1 MRKVLITGGTGFLG
15 IHVAR
20 KFLKN
25 HWKVFLLDIAPLE
38 DKYLTDKV
46 TVYKGDI
53 RDRALMEKLTKGMDV
68 VVHGAAALPIQ
79 RDAKII
85 WDINVGGTWNVLE
98 AAQKNKVKR
107 VVYISSTAIYGVPK
121 KHPIYETDPVIPLG
135 NYGVTKAESERV
147 IDVYRNRGMFICVL
161 RPKTFLGP
169 ERLGVFQILFDWV
182 RRGKK
187 IYVIGNGQNRYQL
200 LAVQDL
206 ADGIY
211 LGATHSKANDTFNIG
226 ADKFQT
232 MQKDLQAVL
241 NHAKTGSRLVMLP
254 AKPVQKALR
263 ALELARLSPLVQW
276 QYETMDKDSFVS
288 VDKIKKTLK
297 WKPKISSSGTLIE
310 TYAWY
315 AKHWKEYEG
324 KVGMTHRVAWDQKI
338 LKLIRAF
345 S

>member
-15 IHVAR
+15 IHVAK
-20 KFLKN
+20 KFLK
-25 HWKVFLLDIAPLE
+25 HKWKVHLLDIAPLE
-38 DKYLTDKV
+38 HKGLNGKV
-46 TVYKGDI
+46 TVHKGDV
-53 RDRALMEKLTKGMDV
+53 RDRALLKKLCKGMDV

-79 RDAKII
+79 RDPKVI
-85 WDINVGGTWNVLE
+85 WDINVGGTWSVLQACE
-98 AAQKNKVKR
+98 ENDVPK
-107 VVYISSTAIYGVPK
+107 VVYISSTAVYGIPK
-121 KHPIYETDPVIPLG
+121 KHPIYETDPIIPLG
-135 NYGVTKAESERV
+135 NYGITKYEAEKAVEQ
-147 IDVYRNRGMFICVL
+147 YRDGGNFVCTL

-187 IYVIGNGQNRYQL
+187 IYVIGKGTNKYQL

-211 LGATHSKANDTFNIG
+211 LGATRPKANDTFNIG
-226 ADKFQT
+226 ASKFRMIKQ
-232 MQKDLQAVL
+232 DLQAVL
-241 NHAKTGSRLVMLP
+241 DYAKSGSRLVMLP
-254 AKPVQKALR
+254 AGPVKKTLR
-263 ALELARLSPLVQW
+263 VLELARLSPLVQW

-288 VDKIKKTLK
+288 ITKIKKKLG
-297 WKPKISSSGTLIE
+297 WKPKISTTGTLVE

-324 KVGMTHRVAWDQKI
+324 KVGITHRVAWDQKI